1 MRSVSDFSTYSFY
14 YSYSS
19 SQSVD
24 GYRDYERCSIDV
36 TPEVELSVLHFDT
49 EEYSDRL
56 VVTTPIGARRRSYS
70 GTIGPDGVHATHLD
84 WNSDGS
90 SRRSGWAVCARGAE
104 ADLISEAESAVED
117 GAFYKRGPAY
127 PWHVL
132 TSAFAFPTVASAAAA
147 IGVLAAFAAICQS
160 LPGASI
166 SSDPAHP
173 RVSRKFAIIG
183 RLLAVISGL
192 GHVAACIGL
201 MTTIGQACGKNGG
214 HAVTHCVHLYPL
226 FSIGVS
232 ACLISAAMSTYL
244 FCDLAPI
251 AHNAARGDPVSRI
264 LFEGAHHRRLILTT
278 PVLWMID
285 LFVSIIAIVITSRFS
300 PWSSMPAAW
309 IFSALGIVSPIFGF
323 AGSFL
328 VCNRRLL
335 GPGHDDTR
343 LIAIAMLGTHTLLV
357 GVITV
362 GDFVVS
368 SSYNGG
374 GTWTY
379 TIGSLLHLVSFALG
393 GALLSQVVTMP
404 KHALGSD
411 GDEAEARE
419 GLMMV
424 SDVDARVD
432 RKLQHIVVDQ
442 DKKIMMLVGQQS
454 KLLEMLSA
462 QASPPHAH
470 DSGAASTS
478 TQEEA
483 GTIQAP

>member
-1 MRSVSDFSTYSFY
+1 M
-14 YSYSS
+14 
-19 SQSVD
+19 
-24 GYRDYERCSIDV
+24 
-36 TPEVELSVLHFDT
+36 
-49 EEYSDRL
+49 
-56 VVTTPIGARRRSYS
+56 
-70 GTIGPDGVHATHLD
+70 
-84 WNSDGS
+84 
-90 SRRSGWAVCARGAE
+90 CARGAE
-104 ADLISEAESAVED
+104 ADLISEAESASVD
-117 GAFYKRGPAY
+117 GVFYKRGPAF

-264 LFEGAHHRRLILTT
+264 LFQGAHHRRLILTT
-278 PVLWMID
+278 PVLWTID
-285 LFVSIIAIVITSRFS
+285 LFVSIIQIVITSRFS

-379 TIGSLLHLVSFALG
+379 IIGCLLHLVSFALG

-404 KHALGSD
+404 KHALGSH

-424 SDVDARVD
+424 SDVDERVD

-462 QASPPHAH
+462 QASPQHAH
-470 DSGAASTS
+470 DSGAASS
-478 TQEEA
+478 QQEA
-483 GTIQAP
+483 GTAQAP